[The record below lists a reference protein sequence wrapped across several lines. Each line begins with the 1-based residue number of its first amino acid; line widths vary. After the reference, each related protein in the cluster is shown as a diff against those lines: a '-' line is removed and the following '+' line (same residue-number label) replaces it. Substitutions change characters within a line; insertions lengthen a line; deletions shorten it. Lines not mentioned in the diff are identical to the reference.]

1 MAALM
6 LLPLVVAS
14 ASSTVDLLGRDAA
27 GRPLEVAATSSS
39 GAQAGLLR
47 TLDPEGAPLTQVD
60 QSGKGWSFS
69 RDLGTRELL
78 GAQEIGG
85 GSASVAT
92 GYDLSGLRSSHS
104 DLLAS
109 GAWSTNSAGEV
120 NQARGRPVV
129 NDLLGRVTS
138 LDGWNH
144 TYSCDGLLLSSEP
157 ASPSEGSRRSVHAY
171 DALGRRVRTVVQA
184 YVGGQWT
191 AFSTTERDFLGRL
204 PLGIETSFADGS
216 AKSWRFMRGPDAS
229 GTLEG
234 AGGARGVL
242 AVLKDASSWKAV
254 AADTLGNVLAL
265 AGTNGDFQ
273 RRTFDP

>member
-1 MAALM
+1 M
-6 LLPLVVAS
+6 
-14 ASSTVDLLGRDAA
+14 
-27 GRPLEVAATSSS
+27 
-39 GAQAGLLR
+39 
-47 TLDPEGAPLTQVD
+47 
-60 QSGKGWSFS
+60 
-69 RDLGTRELL
+69 
-78 GAQEIGG
+78 
-85 GSASVAT
+85 
-92 GYDLSGLRSSHS
+92 
-104 DLLAS
+104 
-109 GAWSTNSAGEV
+109 
-120 NQARGRPVV
+120 
-129 NDLLGRVTS
+129 
-138 LDGWNH
+138 
-144 TYSCDGLLLSSEP
+144 
-157 ASPSEGSRRSVHAY
+157 
-171 DALGRRVRTVVQA
+171 
-184 YVGGQWT
+184 